1 MTAYHEMNDEP
12 NSGRPSMHID
22 ETDGIAAHLGG
33 LAEAGSSS
41 DRVADSV
48 GSTLR
53 AIEQALAPI
62 VGQRGV
68 AALYKRSLHL
78 AGNSFPWLPNAPASV
93 LAAMDVGPLTT
104 ALAARTA
111 GDAAL
116 AGASVIREF
125 RTLLTTLIGHSL
137 AERLLRSVWAAF
149 LSSPPAQDNTP

>member
-1 MTAYHEMNDEP
+1 
-12 NSGRPSMHID
+12 MHID
-22 ETDGIAAHLGG
+22 ETDGISAHLGG
-33 LAEAGSSS
+33 LAASGSSS

-48 GSTLR
+48 GSALR

-78 AGNSFPWLPNAPASV
+78 ARSSFPWLPNAQAS
-93 LAAMDVGPLTT
+93 LPTAMDVGPLTT
-104 ALAARTA
+104 ALAARPA

-125 RTLLTTLIGHSL
+125 RALLTTLIGHSL

-149 LSSPPAQDNTP
+149 LSSPPAQDNTQ